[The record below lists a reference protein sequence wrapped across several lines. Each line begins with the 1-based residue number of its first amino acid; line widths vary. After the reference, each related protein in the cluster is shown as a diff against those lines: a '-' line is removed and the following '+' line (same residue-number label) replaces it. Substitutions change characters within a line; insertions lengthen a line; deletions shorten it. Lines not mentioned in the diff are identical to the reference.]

1 VKKKEQAYELIKKA
15 IFECKFLPGQVL
27 NEIELAEW
35 LGISRTPLREALA
48 ALEKDGF
55 VNIIPNRG
63 PFVCDITPTEVEE
76 ILDVREVLEVFAIK
90 LATPYIPEEEID
102 EVCKMTEEYL
112 QRKEIDPTKMLEID
126 MAVHQLFL
134 DYCGN
139 ETLKNLLRYISDNIK
154 RMRIRS
160 LHISERLEQSTIE
173 HQQILKAVKARD
185 VALAEQLMRQH
196 IQNTKANSMMALRIP
211 IMKRN

>member
-1 VKKKEQAYELIKKA
+1 LRRGSNSIRYNTGLRWGRIVKKKEQAYELIKKA

-63 PFVCDITPTEVEE
+63 AFVCDITPTEVEE

-112 QRKEIDPTKMLEID
+112 QERKSTPPKCWKSTWRCTSFSWIIAAT
-126 MAVHQLFL
+126 
-134 DYCGN
+134 
-139 ETLKNLLRYISDNIK
+139 
-154 RMRIRS
+154 
-160 LHISERLEQSTIE
+160 RL
-173 HQQILKAVKARD
+173 
-185 VALAEQLMRQH
+185 
-196 IQNTKANSMMALRIP
+196 
-211 IMKRN
+211 